1 MSEFRRRLMMV
12 GGGEKPIPVDSM
24 GYILAGQTLHLDG
37 IENTNNGHDSTSST
51 WYDHVSGANF
61 NKGTKLVWGTNNI
74 YCTTKVSPWENMISA
89 DLTLQLHTISI
100 LYKFQS
106 DVYTF
111 LTDKLR
117 IYGNVK
123 GAVYINTWAQYNY
136 ANADYNN
143 PFKMDIV
150 VIGKTIYFYGNG
162 QLLRT
167 GSVNGVVTCTKLQ
180 LGGGTWYSIMIYD
193 RALTSDE
200 ILYNYNNDV
209 NRFGL

>member
-12 GGGEKPIPVDSM
+12 RSSETKPVDSM
-24 GYILAGQTLHLDG
+24 GYILTGQTLHLDG
-37 IENTNNGHDSTSST
+37 IENTINGHDSTSST
-51 WYDHVSGANF
+51 WYDHVSGTNF
-61 NKGTKLVWGTNNI
+61 NKGTKLEWGVNNI
-74 YCTTKVSPWENMISA
+74 HYTAGSSTWENMISA
-89 DLTLQLHTISI
+89 DLTQQLHTISI

-106 DVYTF
+106 NITTF
-111 LTDKLR
+111 ATDRIR

-123 GAVYINTWAQYNY
+123 SAVYCNNWAQYKYVNANY
-136 ANADYNN
+136 ND

-150 VIGKTIYFYGNG
+150 VSGNTAYFYGNA
-162 QLLRT
+162 QLLDT
-167 GSVNGVVTCTKLQ
+167 KSVNGVVTCTKLQ

-193 RALTSDE
+193 RKLSAKE